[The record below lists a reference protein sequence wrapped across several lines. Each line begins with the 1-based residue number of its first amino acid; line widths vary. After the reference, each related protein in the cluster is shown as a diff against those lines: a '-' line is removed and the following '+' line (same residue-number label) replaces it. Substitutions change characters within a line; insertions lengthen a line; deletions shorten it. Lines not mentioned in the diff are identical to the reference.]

1 MRRDP
6 LTLYLEQAVG
16 SPAVD
21 SRIPPTFL
29 AAEVEQEQRRAE
41 RLAQKLRELGVAPG
55 TLS

>member
-1 MRRDP
+1 M
-6 LTLYLEQAVG
+6 TLYLEQAVG